1 MEVDDA
7 VTKLQRWLF
16 CYSVHD
22 GTYWEASNVV
32 DISYTKLRI
41 FLQVKMQP
49 VVDRTRNLIWYHSII
64 FLLFLHHSTLPPLFT
79 VLSVYIFSLFR
90 WKHICYYDNKM
101 PCFRLEWV
109 NQWSVYSLFINH
121 TETQVCT
128 IDDCTAVIFFNKM
141 LCMVVRCG
149 SYDHHLYALNYK
161 DRCCAYKVSCG
172 GSIYGSPAVDMV
184 FLLIHSMHLP

>member
-64 FLLFLHHSTLPPLFT
+64 FLVFLHHNTTTTCYSSLCIYLF
-79 VLSVYIFSLFR
+79 SPFR

-101 PCFRLEWV
+101 SCFQLEWV
-109 NQWSVYSLFINH
+109 NQWSVYSLFNH

-128 IDDCTAVIFFNKM
+128 IDDCTAVNLF
-141 LCMVVRCG
+141 C
-149 SYDHHLYALNYK
+149 
-161 DRCCAYKVSCG
+161 
-172 GSIYGSPAVDMV
+172 
-184 FLLIHSMHLP
+184 